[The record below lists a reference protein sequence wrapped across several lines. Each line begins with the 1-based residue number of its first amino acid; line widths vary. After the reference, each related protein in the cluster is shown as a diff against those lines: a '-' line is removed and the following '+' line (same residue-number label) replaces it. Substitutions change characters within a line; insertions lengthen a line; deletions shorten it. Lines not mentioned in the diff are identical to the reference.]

1 MNRNKFVLQVALALV
16 LILIAAVAG
25 QFRKWQQW
33 RSSIRI
39 MPPASEPYVVFDQ
52 KEVREPGEISR
63 PEILVKFHAGV
74 SEETKN
80 TIASRLNDRIEDEIE
95 SVIGLAAID
104 DLDDAEAES
113 VASEYRG
120 LPEVEYAEPSYEI
133 SLDHDWRIQAPPSK

>member
-33 RSSIRI
+33 RSAIRI
-39 MPPASEPYVVFDQ
+39 MPPASEPYVVFDEQ
-52 KEVREPGEISR
+52 ETRESGEISR
-63 PEILVKFHAGV
+63 PEILVKFHVGV

-80 TIASRLNDRIEDEIE
+80 SITSRLNDHIEDEIE
-95 SVIGLAAID
+95 SVTGLAAID

-113 VASEYRG
+113 IASEY
-120 LPEVEYAEPSYEI
+120 
-133 SLDHDWRIQAPPSK
+133 